1 MNKLGLDAIRDCF
14 EGVVP
19 CIMATSDID
28 GVPNVSMV
36 SQIHY
41 VDPFRIALSYQFF
54 NKTRRNVLATR
65 TASIVVFDPVSMAQY
80 RMLLDYEETQTS
92 GPIFESMKAK
102 LAGIAS
108 HTGMH
113 GIFRLL
119 GSDLYRVRAIETI
132 SEKKRP
138 VPAPERNLLAATRLT
153 CAELANCRDLDE
165 LCERTLACLQ
175 QHLGIEHAIVLMIDE
190 ASQQLYTVAS
200 RGYSLSG
207 IGSEVPLGD
216 GVIGAAAREG
226 VPVRINHMSADY
238 SYGAAI
244 RDRAQSSGFDWT
256 AATEI
261 PFPGLSEPESQ
272 IAVPIIR
279 CGRTIGVL
287 FAESQDALCFGY
299 DDQDALAIVADN
311 FGTTFALLEM
321 YEGPATPMAAPVP
334 ETAAREN
341 LTVRYYPADNSV
353 FIDGDYLIKGVA
365 GAVFWKLVREYVY
378 ENRCEFTNRELRL
391 DPVLR
396 LPAFAENLEARLV
409 LLYRRLAE
417 KSTEIRIEK
426 IGRGR
431 FCLIA
436 DRALALEEIS
446 DDMRRRAAG

>member
-1 MNKLGLDAIRDCF
+1 MNTLRLDAIRDCF

-19 CIMATSDID
+19 CIMATSDVD

-153 CAELANCRDLDE
+153 CAELTNCRDLDE

-175 QHLGIEHAIVLMIDE
+175 QHLGIEHSIILMIDE

-200 RGYSLSG
+200 RGYPLSG
-207 IGSEVPLGD
+207 IGSEVPIGD

-244 RDRAQSSGFDWT
+244 RDRAQSSGFDWK

-261 PFPGLSEPESQ
+261 PFPGLRAPESQ

-279 CGRTIGVL
+279 CGCTIGVL
-287 FAESQDALCFGY
+287 FAGSQDALSFGY
-299 DDQDALAIVADN
+299 DDQDALAIVSDI
-311 FGTTFALLEM
+311 FGTTFALLES
-321 YEGPATPMAAPVP
+321 YEGPASEPVTPVP
-334 ETAAREN
+334 ETGKREK
-341 LTVRYYPADNSV
+341 LTVRHYQVDNSV

-378 ENRCEFTNRELRL
+378 ENKCEFTNRELRL

-417 KSTEIRIEK
+417 KSNDIRIEK

-431 FCLIA
+431 ICLVT
-436 DRALALEEIS
+436 DRALALEEVS